1 MENTDPTM
9 GHFFRDLKNV
19 GNIDIFFSVDSARPP
34 TKVAEKKSPTNPP
47 HFFGRRHGISKT
59 SPYARTRVRVCVYAG
74 ARARI
79 ITRELKT
86 GGFDRIHSTTT
97 NVVGSDQLAC
107 LIISSAEPYI

>member
-1 MENTDPTM
+1 MT
-9 GHFFRDLKNV
+9 
-19 GNIDIFFSVDSARPP
+19 NIDVFFSADSAPPP
-34 TKVAEKKSPTNPP
+34 TKGAEKKSATNPP